1 VLVRA
6 KSRFAIDLGP
16 LKNKAFIYQNIFLDQ
31 SKLLFLLDVRTDML
45 SYTEEN
51 YLKTIYRLSEGGLK
65 AVLTNEIAESMNTK
79 AASVTDMIK
88 KLSVKDLISYEPY
101 YGVKVTKQ
109 GKLDALTIIRKHR
122 LWETFLV
129 DKLHFNWDEV
139 HDVAE
144 QLEHIQSPLLIE
156 KLDEFLGYPTADPHG
171 HPIPDKNGKIQT
183 VRQVPLSEL
192 AMNKRVI
199 VRSVRDGSPS
209 FLQYLSKIG
218 IYIGATI
225 AILDKVDFDGSLEIH
240 IDNTRKVF
248 ISRDAAENLLTT
260 E

>member
-1 VLVRA
+1 
-6 KSRFAIDLGP
+6 
-16 LKNKAFIYQNIFLDQ
+16 
-31 SKLLFLLDVRTDML
+31 ML

-51 YLKTIYRLSEGGLK
+51 YLKAIYRLSDGGIK
-65 AVLTNEIAESMNTK
+65 AVLTNEIAESMSTK

-88 KLSVKDLISYEPY
+88 KLSNKNLISYEKY
-101 YGVKVTKQ
+101 YGAKITRQ
-109 GKLDALTIIRKHR
+109 GKSQALAVIRKHR

-129 DKLHFNWDEV
+129 DTLHFSWDEV

-144 QLEHIQSPLLIE
+144 QLEHIHSPLLIE

-171 HPIPDKNGKIQT
+171 HPIPDKDGKLHSPRLI
-183 VRQVPLSEL
+183 PLSESEL
-192 AMNKRVI
+192 NKKLVI
-199 VRSVRDGSPS
+199 RSVKDGAPP

-225 AILDKVDFDGSLEIH
+225 VIVDKIVFDGSLEVV
-240 IDNTRKVF
+240 IDHKTRVF
-248 ISRDAAENLLTT
+248 ISRDAAQNLLTT